1 MNHPENPTSPEAKSP
16 REALL
21 ERVRKIKESGLEAE
35 KEIIDDFWAG
45 KKGELFPNNPNLTE
59 DDENLVTSAA
69 FDAYS
74 GAWADKILEDK
85 DLNVEDIK
93 EIVGTLGKYG
103 ENPDLVPEIFKK
115 ISQRIIS
122 GKELSPEQNKWILG
136 ELKTE
141 DNIFYKTF
149 LEVNKEEVSGE
160 FEGKMDTS
168 FVEQE
173 TSIRVADRIAKI
185 IEDSGLGPEDF
196 DFSYIYDNRNF
207 EDSLANRIVYKIRK
221 SENLSDSLKEWQKHI
236 HEKFLQYH
244 SNQILDPLLDEYIE
258 AKMGGSPFGD
268 TGKTK
273 NLSLYELARDRSR
286 VENPDFYL
294 LPRPVREN
302 IINEKT
308 PEAVKA
314 VVTNLIINHQP
325 TGYYGEGWLSE
336 DNWYSK
342 DDYQE
347 FRKALEENLSTYFE
361 RGMTLEFNQ
370 SQNIRDWREY
380 FDINPND
387 SPEAAGEPAG
397 SGPETDASP
406 DPDPGAA
413 AQEPNPT
420 DPDGSR
426 NNGQGD
432 GSSEIVARQRWVG
445 KIARGSG
452 RFFMSWLNNYN
463 AWNRDRA
470 YYFGA
475 AVGGVST
482 VAIVALTGPASPFVR
497 AGVGIGLSVS
507 AQIAGAYMTNRYR
520 EWERQAREK
529 AGNDIPQYEQELKA
543 IQERHRL
550 ASKRIQEFMA
560 GVAFGNMAVGL
571 GIGVES
577 FLGDKINLDSIFASI
592 GSESQ
597 NTPPPTPTSTPE
609 IPRIGGAGVVPDVD
623 MVRDIQQSLAG
634 ATETPTS
641 TATTV
646 SSSAYT
652 PSPTETATP
661 TPTSTPTAT
670 FTPTVTNTALP
681 TETPAA
687 TFTSSP
693 TSVPAETATA
703 TATTVPTFTPTPEV
717 ASSPVVSTPAESI
730 QFPKPNILIE
740 PPNLE
745 SLPVDTTQGEIVH
758 KMIEN
763 NVISGAVRDALG
775 GYGDY
780 VSGDGSKMGGIGKAI
795 LDQVVTDS
803 ASEQAKTQAEAAVKK
818 QVEAI
823 ANRVAYDYA
832 NELASQGKSL
842 DMKTIAEFQSKL
854 NEELMRNQP
863 AIINN
868 LAEKSLDIM
877 KNVADPAIVS
887 DSDVVHLM
895 GVSDAKVD
903 GLIQA
908 NLPGENLN
916 SGQSGYNELRGV
928 VFNDLADRYRPTI
941 LSAVNQ
947 TNINPSGLKPLD
959 IFNQLKLGDMNPRLS
974 ANAIAELT
982 QRVQQLRGR

>member
-1 MNHPENPTSPEAKSP
+1 MNPENPVSENFEAKSP
-16 REALL
+16 KDALL

-45 KKGELFPNNPNLTE
+45 KKGELFSNKPDLTE
-59 DDENLVTSAA
+59 DDENLVTSAV

-74 GAWADKILEDK
+74 GDWADKILEDK

-93 EIVGTLGKYG
+93 EIVGVLVDYI
-103 ENPDLVPEIFKK
+103 ENPELVPEIFKK

-136 ELKTE
+136 ELGT
-141 DNIFYKTF
+141 NPVFYKTF

-160 FEGKMDTS
+160 FEDKMDTS
-168 FVEQE
+168 FVEEE
-173 TSIRVADRIAKI
+173 TSIRVADRTAKI
-185 IEDSGLGPEDF
+185 IEDSGLRPEDYTIF
-196 DFSYIYDNRNF
+196 NHEVEN
-207 EDSLANRIVYKIRK
+207 SLANRIVYKLRK
-221 SENLSDSLKEWQKHI
+221 SENLSDSLKEWQKYI
-236 HEKFLQYH
+236 HGKRLQYH
-244 SNQILDPLLDEYIE
+244 SNPVSDPTIDGYIE
-258 AKMGGSPFGD
+258 AKVGGNKFTFGD
-268 TGKTK
+268 TEKTK
-273 NLSLYELARDRSR
+273 NLSLYELARDKSR

-294 LPRPVREN
+294 LPKEDRDK

-308 PEAVKA
+308 PEAVN
-314 VVTNLIINHQP
+314 VVVKNLIINHNP
-325 TGYYGEGWLSE
+325 NDLYGVGWFSE

-342 DDYQE
+342 DDYQT

-361 RGMTLEFNQ
+361 IGMSLGFDQ
-370 SQNIRDWREY
+370 FQRIRVWREH
-380 FDINPND
+380 FDIDPNA
-387 SPEAAGEPAG
+387 SPETAA
-397 SGPETDASP
+397 SS
-406 DPDPGAA
+406 DPDSGAA
-413 AQEPNPT
+413 AQEQNSTAPEGFSDT
-420 DPDGSR
+420 E
-426 NNGQGD
+426 QEEL
-432 GSSEIVARQRWVG
+432 SEIVARQRWVG

-560 GVAFGNMAVGL
+560 GVAFGNMVGGL

-597 NTPPPTPTSTPE
+597 NTPPPTPTFTPE

-646 SSSAYT
+646 SSPAYT

-693 TSVPAETATA
+693 TAIPTETATA
-703 TATTVPTFTPTPEV
+703 TVAPTFTATPEAV
-717 ASSPVVSTPAESI
+717 SSPVISAPAESAPSI
-730 QFPKPNILIE
+730 PKPNILVE

-745 SLPVDTTQGEIVH
+745 SLPVNTSQGEIVH

-763 NVISGAVRDALG
+763 NVISGAVRDSLG

-780 VSGDGSKMGGIGKAI
+780 INGEGSKMGGIGKTL
-795 LDQVVTDS
+795 LDQIVTDQT
-803 ASEQAKTQAEAAVKK
+803 SEQTITQAQAVVKK

-832 NELASQGKSL
+832 NELASTGKSL
-842 DMKTIAEFQSKL
+842 DMTTIAEFQSRL
-854 NEELMRNQP
+854 NGELINNQP
-863 AIINN
+863 EILNN
-868 LAEKSLDIM
+868 LVEKSVDIM
-877 KNVADPAIVS
+877 KNAADPAIVS

-903 GLIQA
+903 SLIQA

-916 SGQSGYNELRGV
+916 ISQNGYNELRGI
-928 VFNDLADRYRPTI
+928 VFNDLADRYRPAI

-947 TNINPSGLKPLD
+947 TSINPLGLKPLD
-959 IFNQLKLGDMNPRLS
+959 VFSQLRLGDSAPQLS
-974 ANAIAELT
+974 ANAAGELT
-982 QRVQQLRGR
+982 QRAQQLIGR